1 MAGQTTPFSLL
12 TDIAERNRAMAAG
25 LPEQQEAVELWNGIG
40 FILAGERYVAP
51 MGEVTEILHVPRFTH
66 IPGVQPFMMGAANVR
81 GRLLPLVD
89 LANFFGL
96 ARSSRN
102 LRKRRVL
109 IVEQGD
115 VRQIFNSPSHP
126 YTEALINSVPK
137 MEGKTEER
145 LYSIPGQ
152 PPPLWDLP
160 EGCSFAPRCPYVHD
174 RCTESP
180 PLVEVDNGQM
190 AACWL
195 RTDGKQG

>member
-1 MAGQTTPFSLL
+1 MSGNTTPFSIL
-12 TDIAERNRAMAAG
+12 TDIANRNRAMAAG

-102 LRKRRVL
+102 FRERRVL
-109 IVEQGD
+109 VVEQDD
-115 VRQIFNSPSHP
+115 VFSGLVVDTVLGMQYFAAESFRDDPGRSPDSVRP
-126 YTEALINSVPK
+126 FVKGSYERNEEIWNVFSATDLIAD
-137 MEGKTEER
+137 ER
-145 LYSIPGQ
+145 FLDVAQ
-152 PPPLWDLP
+152 W
-160 EGCSFAPRCPYVHD
+160 
-174 RCTESP
+174 
-180 PLVEVDNGQM
+180 
-190 AACWL
+190 
-195 RTDGKQG
+195 